1 MTLVAQIS
9 ALATSI
15 ASQVM
20 IARRGRYLAVNAQ
33 TGTSYTLTTADEG
46 RLVTLGSAS
55 ATTLTLP
62 SDTTAAI
69 PVGARIDIVR
79 AGAGA
84 VTIAP
89 GSGATVSATPSL
101 TLRAQWSTASAIK
114 RAANTWLVV
123 GDLT

>member
-20 IARRGRYLAVNAQ
+20 IARRGRYVSIDAK
-33 TGTSYTLTTADEG
+33 TGTSYTLAAADEG
-46 RLVTLGSAS
+46 KLITLGSAS

-89 GSGATVSATPSL
+89 GSGATVNATPSL

-114 RAANTWLVV
+114 RAANSWLVV

>member
-69 PVGARIDIVR
+69 PVGARIDIGR

-89 GSGATVSATPSL
+89 GSGATVNATPSH

-114 RAANTWLVV
+114 RAASTWLVV